1 MLREL
6 SALDT
11 NLAPDGLITKTFIAT
26 NQEVATFIQSLSS
39 DEELLHQFTIENNS
53 NIDVEMIDDESDKM
67 ESRKKMQPTKK
78 VLFEVIDLIE
88 SFVLVLFTLLNNC
101 ESILHS
107 STICL
112 GCYGVGSKYDF
123 LFL

>member
-53 NIDVEMIDDESDKM
+53 NINAEMIDDESDEM
-67 ESRKKMQPTKK
+67 ESRKKMQPIKE
-78 VLFEVIDLIE
+78 VLFEVVDLIE
-88 SFVLVLFTLLNNC
+88 SFALFQNEN
-101 ESILHS
+101 IA
-107 STICL
+107 
-112 GCYGVGSKYDF
+112 K
-123 LFL
+123 

>member
-39 DEELLHQFTIENNS
+39 DEELLHQFTIENIG
-53 NIDVEMIDDESDKM
+53 NIDAEMTDDESDEM
-67 ESRKKMQPTKK
+67 ESRKKMQLIKE
-78 VLFEVIDLIE
+78 VLFEVVDLIE
-88 SFVLVLFTLLNNC
+88 SFALFQNEN
-101 ESILHS
+101 IA
-107 STICL
+107 
-112 GCYGVGSKYDF
+112 K
-123 LFL
+123 

>member
-39 DEELLHQFTIENNS
+39 DEELLHQFTIENIG
-53 NIDVEMIDDESDKM
+53 NIDAEMTDDESDEM
-67 ESRKKMQPTKK
+67 ESRKKMQPIKE
-78 VLFEVIDLIE
+78 VLFEVLDLIE
-88 SFVLVLFTLLNNC
+88 SFALFQNEN
-101 ESILHS
+101 IA
-107 STICL
+107 
-112 GCYGVGSKYDF
+112 K
-123 LFL
+123 

>member
-39 DEELLHQFTIENNS
+39 DEELLHQFTIENIG
-53 NIDVEMIDDESDKM
+53 NIDAEMIDDESDEM
-67 ESRKKMQPTKK
+67 ESRKKMQPIKE
-78 VLFEVIDLIE
+78 VLFEVVDLIE
-88 SFVLVLFTLLNNC
+88 SFALFQNEN
-101 ESILHS
+101 IA
-107 STICL
+107 
-112 GCYGVGSKYDF
+112 K
-123 LFL
+123 

>member
-6 SALDT
+6 SSLDT

-39 DEELLHQFTIENNS
+39 EEELVHQFTIEKTS
-53 NIDVEMIDDESDKM
+53 NIDAEMIDDKSDEI
-67 ESRKKMQPTKK
+67 ESRKKMHSIKE

-88 SFVLVLFTLLNNC
+88 SFALLQNENMA
-101 ESILHS
+101 
-107 STICL
+107 
-112 GCYGVGSKYDF
+112 K
-123 LFL
+123 

>member
-1 MLREL
+1 M

-53 NIDVEMIDDESDKM
+53 NIDVEMIDDESDEM
-67 ESRKKMQPTKK
+67 ESRKKMQPIKE
-78 VLFEVIDLIE
+78 VLFEVVDLIE
-88 SFVLVLFTLLNNC
+88 SFALFQNEN
-101 ESILHS
+101 IA
-107 STICL
+107 
-112 GCYGVGSKYDF
+112 K
-123 LFL
+123 

>member
-39 DEELLHQFTIENNS
+39 DEELLHQFTIENIG
-53 NIDVEMIDDESDKM
+53 NIDAEMTDDESDEM
-67 ESRKKMQPTKK
+67 ESRKKMQPIKE
-78 VLFEVIDLIE
+78 VLFEVVDLIE
-88 SFVLVLFTLLNNC
+88 SFALFQNEN
-101 ESILHS
+101 IA
-107 STICL
+107 
-112 GCYGVGSKYDF
+112 K
-123 LFL
+123 

>member
-39 DEELLHQFTIENNS
+39 DEELLHQLTIENIG
-53 NIDVEMIDDESDKM
+53 NIDAEMTDDESDEM
-67 ESRKKMQPTKK
+67 ESRKKMQPIKE
-78 VLFEVIDLIE
+78 VLFEVVDLIE
-88 SFVLVLFTLLNNC
+88 SFALFQNEN
-101 ESILHS
+101 IA
-107 STICL
+107 
-112 GCYGVGSKYDF
+112 K
-123 LFL
+123 

>member
-6 SALDT
+6 SSLDT

-39 DEELLHQFTIENNS
+39 EEELVHQFTIEKTS
-53 NIDVEMIDDESDKM
+53 NVDAEMIDDKSDEI
-67 ESRKKMQPTKK
+67 ESRKKMQPIKE

-88 SFVLVLFTLLNNC
+88 SFALLQNENMA
-101 ESILHS
+101 
-107 STICL
+107 
-112 GCYGVGSKYDF
+112 K
-123 LFL
+123 

>member
-6 SALDT
+6 SSLDT

-39 DEELLHQFTIENNS
+39 DEELLHQFTIENIG
-53 NIDVEMIDDESDKM
+53 NIDAEMTDDESDEM
-67 ESRKKMQPTKK
+67 ESRKKMQPIKE

-88 SFVLVLFTLLNNC
+88 SFALFQNEN
-101 ESILHS
+101 IA
-107 STICL
+107 
-112 GCYGVGSKYDF
+112 K
-123 LFL
+123 

>member
-39 DEELLHQFTIENNS
+39 EEELVHQFTIEKTS
-53 NIDVEMIDDESDKM
+53 NVHAEMIDDKSDEI
-67 ESRKKMQPTKK
+67 ESRKKMQPIKE
-78 VLFEVIDLIE
+78 VLFEVVDLIE
-88 SFVLVLFTLLNNC
+88 SFALFQNEN
-101 ESILHS
+101 IA
-107 STICL
+107 
-112 GCYGVGSKYDF
+112 K
-123 LFL
+123 

>member
-39 DEELLHQFTIENNS
+39 DEELLHQFTIENIG
-53 NIDVEMIDDESDKM
+53 NIDAEMTDDESDEM
-67 ESRKKMQPTKK
+67 ESRKKMQPIKE
-78 VLFEVIDLIE
+78 VLFEVVNLIE
-88 SFVLVLFTLLNNC
+88 SFALFQNEN
-101 ESILHS
+101 IA
-107 STICL
+107 
-112 GCYGVGSKYDF
+112 K
-123 LFL
+123 

>member
-6 SALDT
+6 SSLDT

-39 DEELLHQFTIENNS
+39 EEELVHQFTIEKTS
-53 NIDVEMIDDESDKM
+53 NIDAEMIDDKSDEI
-67 ESRKKMQPTKK
+67 ESRKKMQPIKE

-88 SFVLVLFTLLNNC
+88 SFALLQNENMA
-101 ESILHS
+101 
-107 STICL
+107 
-112 GCYGVGSKYDF
+112 K
-123 LFL
+123 

>member
-39 DEELLHQFTIENNS
+39 EEELVHQFTIKKTS
-53 NIDVEMIDDESDKM
+53 NVDAEMIDDKSDEI
-67 ESRKKMQPTKK
+67 ESRKKMQPIKE

-88 SFVLVLFTLLNNC
+88 SFALLQNENMA
-101 ESILHS
+101 
-107 STICL
+107 
-112 GCYGVGSKYDF
+112 K
-123 LFL
+123 

>member
-39 DEELLHQFTIENNS
+39 DEELLHQFTIENIS
-53 NIDVEMIDDESDKM
+53 NIDAEMTDDESDEM
-67 ESRKKMQPTKK
+67 ESRKKMQPIKE

-88 SFVLVLFTLLNNC
+88 SFALFQNEN
-101 ESILHS
+101 IA
-107 STICL
+107 
-112 GCYGVGSKYDF
+112 K
-123 LFL
+123 

>member
-1 MLREL
+1 M

-39 DEELLHQFTIENNS
+39 EEELVHQFTIEKTS
-53 NIDVEMIDDESDKM
+53 NVDAEMIDDKSDEI
-67 ESRKKMQPTKK
+67 ESRKKMQPIKE

-88 SFVLVLFTLLNNC
+88 SFALLQNENMA
-101 ESILHS
+101 
-107 STICL
+107 
-112 GCYGVGSKYDF
+112 K
-123 LFL
+123 

>member
-39 DEELLHQFTIENNS
+39 EEELVHQFTIEKTS
-53 NIDVEMIDDESDKM
+53 NVDAEMIDDKSDEI
-67 ESRKKMQPTKK
+67 ESRKKMQPIKE

-88 SFVLVLFTLLNNC
+88 SFALLQNENMA
-101 ESILHS
+101 
-107 STICL
+107 
-112 GCYGVGSKYDF
+112 K
-123 LFL
+123 

>member
-39 DEELLHQFTIENNS
+39 EEELLHQFTIENIG
-53 NIDVEMIDDESDKM
+53 NIDAEMTDDESDEM
-67 ESRKKMQPTKK
+67 ESRKKMQPIKE
-78 VLFEVIDLIE
+78 VLFEVVDLIE
-88 SFVLVLFTLLNNC
+88 SFALFQNEN
-101 ESILHS
+101 IA
-107 STICL
+107 
-112 GCYGVGSKYDF
+112 K
-123 LFL
+123 